1 MLEIQLIMNSPVED
15 IFGFKTC
22 CGAKTF
28 DQNLEIIL
36 RNRGGRAVV
45 VPSRF
50 RLIGDGGS
58 RLVDTLMP
66 FGDLRIEPGE
76 IKAFYCM
83 MDEEEWRT
91 ARQVVFQ
98 DTEGRSYSAD
108 ILHPQ
113 KRGK

>member
-28 DQNLEIIL
+28 DQNLEILL
-36 RNRGGRAVV
+36 RNRGRIAVV

-50 RLIGDGGS
+50 RLISDAGS
-58 RLVDTLMP
+58 RMVDTLMP

-83 MDEEEWRT
+83 MDEEEWRA
-91 ARQVVFQ
+91 ARQAVFQ
-98 DTEGRSYSAD
+98 DTEGRQYSAD
-108 ILHPQ
+108 VIHSQ
-113 KRGK
+113 TGEN

>member
-1 MLEIQLIMNSPVED
+1 M
-15 IFGFKTC
+15 
-22 CGAKTF
+22 
-28 DQNLEIIL
+28 
-36 RNRGGRAVV
+36 V

-50 RLIGDGGS
+50 RLIGDGGI
-58 RLVDTLMP
+58 RMVDTLMP

-91 ARQVVFQ
+91 ARQVVFR
-98 DTEGRSYSAD
+98 DAEGRQYSTD

-113 KRGK
+113 SGEK